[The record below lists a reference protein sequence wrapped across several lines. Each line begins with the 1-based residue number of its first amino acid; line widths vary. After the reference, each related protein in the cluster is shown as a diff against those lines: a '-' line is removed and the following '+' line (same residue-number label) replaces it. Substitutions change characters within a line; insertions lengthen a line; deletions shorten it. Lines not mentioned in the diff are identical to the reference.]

1 MDIGI
6 SVSAPPPLF
15 PFPPAPLPP
24 LILARPRL
32 PSSGLPPPHLQPR
45 RDHEQGGGAGLRK
58 LDFRFY
64 FKLLL
69 NSGETDIVLVTLPS
83 TAVEAAILRSTLVA
97 AQWRGDTA
105 LTLPLFWRRSTAS
118 SVFRVGA
125 RGRAFTLSPPSLPPP
140 PPAPPSPSLISIL
153 ASVDK

>member
-6 SVSAPPPLF
+6 SVSAPSPPPPF

-24 LILARPRL
+24 LILAPPRL
-32 PSSGLPPPHLQPR
+32 PSSCLPPPHLQPR
-45 RDHEQGGGAGLRK
+45 RDHEHHEQGGGAGLRK

-97 AQWRGDTA
+97 AQWRGDTT

-140 PPAPPSPSLISIL
+140 PPPRPPPPRP
-153 ASVDK
+153 